1 MKVTPW
7 YSLQELR
14 W

>member
-7 YSLQELR
+7 YSLQDLR